1 MTEDLTQELNRLIRD
16 QINLPSPPAIAVR
29 ILETVQ
35 NKDSSM
41 KDLEKIISADP
52 ALTGKM
58 LRIANSTFYSLPSEI
73 TNVSRAL
80 SILGTNVIK
89 NIALSFVI
97 AGNMHG
103 KGDPYFDFEYF
114 WRRAVTAAVAAK
126 MVMALLEAKDEDIF
140 VTGLLK
146 DLGVLTMYLT
156 KGQDYAQTLQ
166 ECRAAKGTGLVN
178 FEQEKY
184 HYDHQQLGY
193 ILLQSWDIPETIIT
207 PILYHHDPAKAP
219 EQYRLAASVLNVANL
234 LSIIYSDLDTNHNV
248 KLLEAK
254 MSEFFDIPAEK
265 TRTLIDEVAQNSVD
279 ILKIFELDPGQMKPY
294 SQMLQEANDEL
305 SKLNFSYEQLVLE
318 LKQSKVS
325 AERFAEKLRRAN
337 AKLEELAFRDG
348 LTGLYN
354 HRYFQETLDRE
365 IARVKRYGHPL
376 SLLLFDIDF
385 FKKIND
391 NFGHPAG
398 DQVLIN
404 LAQCVSGA
412 MRPTDIIARYGG
424 EEFAVILPETNLT
437 GMKVFAERLRRSTA
451 VLTTV
456 VPNNTIQVT
465 ISCGGALFAAEDNFS
480 KQDLIDSA
488 DRALYLSKQTGRNR
502 TTILPIQAILQKQD
516 LQQG

>member
-1 MTEDLTQELNRLIRD
+1 MTEDLAKELHHLIRD

-35 NKDSSM
+35 NKDSSL

-58 LRIANSTFYSLPSEI
+58 LRIANSAFYSLPSEI
-73 TNVSRAL
+73 TNVGRAL

-97 AGNMHG
+97 AGNMRG
-103 KGDPYFDFEYF
+103 EEDPFFDFEYF

-126 MVMALLEAKDEDIF
+126 MVMALLETKDEDIF

-156 KGQDYAQTLQ
+156 KGQDYVQTLQ
-166 ECRAAKGTGLVN
+166 ECRTTKGTGGLIR

-193 ILLQSWDIPETIIT
+193 ILLQSWGIPETIIT
-207 PILYHHDPAKAP
+207 PILHHHNPAEAP
-219 EQYRLAASVLNVANL
+219 EKYRRAASVLNVANL
-234 LSIIYSDLDTNHNV
+234 LSIIYSDPDTSSNV
-248 KLLEAK
+248 KLLETK

-265 TRTLIDEVAQNSVD
+265 TRQLIDEVAQNSVD
-279 ILKIFELDPGQMKPY
+279 ILEIFELDPGEMKPY

-305 SKLNFSYEQLVLE
+305 GKLNFSYEQLVLE
-318 LKQSKVS
+318 LKQSKDI
-325 AERFAEKLRRAN
+325 AERFADELRRAN
-337 AKLEELAFRDG
+337 AKLEQLAFRDG

-365 IARVKRYGHPL
+365 IARVKRYGHSL

-391 NFGHPAG
+391 NFGHPTG

-404 LAQCVSGA
+404 LAQSVSRA

-424 EEFAVILPETNLT
+424 EEFAVILPETNLA

-451 VLTTV
+451 ALTTV
-456 VPNNTIQVT
+456 VQNNSIQVT
-465 ISCGGALFAAEDNFS
+465 ISCGGALLTPDDDFS
-480 KQDLIDSA
+480 KQELIDTA
-488 DRALYLSKQTGRNR
+488 DRGLYLSKQNGRNR
-502 TTILPIQAILQKQD
+502 TTILPIQAIPQKQD
-516 LQQG
+516 RQ

>member
-1 MTEDLTQELNRLIRD
+1 MTEDLTQELNILIRD

-29 ILETVQ
+29 ILENVQ

-73 TNVSRAL
+73 T
-80 SILGTNVIK
+80 
-89 NIALSFVI
+89 
-97 AGNMHG
+97 
-103 KGDPYFDFEYF
+103 
-114 WRRAVTAAVAAK
+114 
-126 MVMALLEAKDEDIF
+126 
-140 VTGLLK
+140 
-146 DLGVLTMYLT
+146 
-156 KGQDYAQTLQ
+156 
-166 ECRAAKGTGLVN
+166 
-178 FEQEKY
+178 
-184 HYDHQQLGY
+184 
-193 ILLQSWDIPETIIT
+193 
-207 PILYHHDPAKAP
+207 
-219 EQYRLAASVLNVANL
+219 
-234 LSIIYSDLDTNHNV
+234 
-248 KLLEAK
+248 
-254 MSEFFDIPAEK
+254 
-265 TRTLIDEVAQNSVD
+265 
-279 ILKIFELDPGQMKPY
+279 
-294 SQMLQEANDEL
+294 
-305 SKLNFSYEQLVLE
+305 
-318 LKQSKVS
+318 
-325 AERFAEKLRRAN
+325 N

-424 EEFAVILPETNLT
+424 EEFAVILPETNLA

-451 VLTTV
+451 ALTTV
-456 VPNNTIQVT
+456 VPNNTVQVT
-465 ISCGGALFAAEDNFS
+465 ISCGGALLAAEDNFS

-502 TTILPIQAILQKQD
+502 TTILPTEAILQKQD
-516 LQQG
+516 LQ

>member
-1 MTEDLTQELNRLIRD
+1 MNSVPESADTSYRHIVENLGT
-16 QINLPSPPAIAVR
+16 LPSPPAIAVR

-35 NKDSSM
+35 NKDSSL
-41 KDLEKIISADP
+41 KDLERIISADP

-58 LRIANSTFYSLPSEI
+58 LRIANSAFYSLPSEI
-73 TNVSRAL
+73 TNVGRAL

-97 AGNMHG
+97 AGDMRGEEN
-103 KGDPYFDFEYF
+103 PFFDFQYF

-156 KGQDYAQTLQ
+156 KGQDYVQTLR
-166 ECRAAKGTGLVN
+166 ECRAAKGTALVY

-184 HYDHQQLGY
+184 RYDHQQLGY
-193 ILLQSWDIPETIIT
+193 VLLQSWGIPETIIT
-207 PILYHHDPAKAP
+207 PILHHHTPVQAP
-219 EQYRLAASVLNVANL
+219 EEYRLAASVLNVANL
-234 LSIIYSDLDTNHNV
+234 LSIIYSDPDTSSNV
-248 KLLEAK
+248 KLLESK
-254 MSEFFDIPAEK
+254 MLEYFNIPAEK
-265 TRTLIDEVAQNSVD
+265 TIKLIDDLAQNSIN
-279 ILKIFELDPGQMKPY
+279 ILEIFELDPGEMKPY
-294 SQMLQEANDEL
+294 SQMLQEANEEL
-305 SKLNFSYEQLVLE
+305 GKLNFSYEQLVLD
-318 LKQSKVS
+318 LKQSKDI
-325 AERFAEKLRRAN
+325 AERFADELRRAN
-337 AKLEELAFRDG
+337 AKLEQLAFRDG

-365 IARVKRYGHPL
+365 IARVRRYGRPL

-391 NFGHPAG
+391 TFGHPTG

-404 LAQCVSGA
+404 LAQSVSRA

-424 EEFAVILPETNLT
+424 EEFAVILPETNLA

-451 VLTTV
+451 ALTTV
-456 VPNNTIQVT
+456 IQNNSIQVT
-465 ISCGGALFAAEDNFS
+465 ISCGGALLTAEDNYS
-480 KQDLIDSA
+480 KQELIDTA
-488 DRALYLSKQTGRNR
+488 DRGLYLSKQNGRNR
-502 TTILPIQAILQKQD
+502 TTILPVKELSR
-516 LQQG
+516 

>member
-1 MTEDLTQELNRLIRD
+1 MTDDLAKELHHLIRD

-35 NKDSSM
+35 NKDSSL

-58 LRIANSTFYSLPSEI
+58 LRIANSAFYSLPSEI
-73 TNVSRAL
+73 TNVGRAL

-97 AGNMHG
+97 AGNMRG
-103 KGDPYFDFEYF
+103 EEDPFFDFEYF
-114 WRRAVTAAVAAK
+114 WRRAVTAAVATK
-126 MVMALLEAKDEDIF
+126 MVMALLETKNEDIF
-140 VTGLLK
+140 VAGLLK

-156 KGQDYAQTLQ
+156 KGQDYVQTLR
-166 ECRAAKGTGLVN
+166 ECRATKGTGLVD

-184 HYDHQQLGY
+184 RYDHQQLGY
-193 ILLQSWDIPETIIT
+193 ILLRSWGIPETIIT
-207 PILYHHDPAKAP
+207 PILYHHNPAEAP
-219 EQYRLAASVLNVANL
+219 EKHRLAASVLNVANL
-234 LSIIYSDLDTNHNV
+234 LSIIYSDSDTSSNV
-248 KLLEAK
+248 KLLGTK
-254 MSEFFDIPAEK
+254 MLEFFNIPTEK
-265 TRTLIDEVAQNSVD
+265 TLKLIDDVAQNSVD
-279 ILKIFELDPGQMKPY
+279 ILEIFELDPGEMKPY

-305 SKLNFSYEQLVLE
+305 GKLNFSYEQLVLE
-318 LKQSKVS
+318 LKQSKDI
-325 AERFAEKLRRAN
+325 AERFADELRRAN
-337 AKLEELAFRDG
+337 AKLEQLAFRDG

-354 HRYFQETLDRE
+354 HRYFQEILDRE

-391 NFGHPAG
+391 NFGHPTG

-404 LAQCVSGA
+404 LAESVSRA

-424 EEFAVILPETNLT
+424 EEFAVILPETNLA

-451 VLTTV
+451 ALTTV
-456 VPNNTIQVT
+456 VQNNAIQVT
-465 ISCGGALFAAEDNFS
+465 ISCGGALLTAEDNFS
-480 KQDLIDSA
+480 KQELIDSA
-488 DRALYLSKQTGRNR
+488 DRGLYLSKQNGRNR
-502 TTILPIQAILQKQD
+502 TTILPIQAIAQEQD
-516 LQQG
+516 RQ

>member
-1 MTEDLTQELNRLIRD
+1 MTKNITHELNRLIRD
-16 QINLPSPPAIAVR
+16 QINLPSPPAVAVR

-35 NKDSSM
+35 NKNSSM

-80 SILGTNVIK
+80 SILGTNVIQ

-103 KGDPYFDFEYF
+103 KGDSYFDFEYF

-126 MVMALLEAKDEDIF
+126 MVMALLETKDEDIF

-146 DLGVLTMYLT
+146 DLGVLTMYLA
-156 KGQDYAQTLQ
+156 KGQDYIQTLQ
-166 ECRAAKGTGLVN
+166 ECRAAKGAELVS
-178 FEQEKY
+178 FEQGKY

-207 PILYHHDPAKAP
+207 PILYHHDPRKAP
-219 EQYRLAASVLNVANL
+219 EKYRLAASVLNISNL
-234 LSIIYSDLDTNHNV
+234 LSIIYNDLDTNRNV
-248 KLLEAK
+248 KLLEK
-254 MSEFFDIPAEK
+254 RMSDFFDLPAEK
-265 TRTLIDEVAQNSVD
+265 SRALIDEVAKKTVD
-279 ILKIFELDPGQMKPY
+279 ILEIFELDPGEIRPY

-318 LKQSKVS
+318 LKQSKMSV
-325 AERFAEKLRRAN
+325 ERFAEKLRRAN
-337 AKLEELAFRDG
+337 AKLEQLAFRDG

-365 IARVKRYGHPL
+365 IARAKRYDHPL

-412 MRPTDIIARYGG
+412 MRPSDIIARYGG
-424 EEFAVILPETNLT
+424 EEFAVILPETNLA
-437 GMKVFAERLRRSTA
+437 GMKVFAERLRRSA
-451 VLTTV
+451 AALTTV
-456 VPNNTIQVT
+456 VNNNTIQVT
-465 ISCGGALFAAEDNFS
+465 ISCGGALISAGDDFS
-480 KQDLIDSA
+480 KQDLIDIA
-488 DRALYLSKQTGRNR
+488 DRCLYLSKQEGRNR
-502 TTILPIQAILQKQD
+502 TTILPLQAILQKQN
-516 LQQG
+516 LR